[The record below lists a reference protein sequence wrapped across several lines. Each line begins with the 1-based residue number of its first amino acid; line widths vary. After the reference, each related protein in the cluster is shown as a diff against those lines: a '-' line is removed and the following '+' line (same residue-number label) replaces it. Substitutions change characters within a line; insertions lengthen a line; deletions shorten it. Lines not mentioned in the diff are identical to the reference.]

1 MTEITRVPL
10 LPIAK
15 GSLTKLWIGA
25 LVAVAA
31 GGGLAWATSL
41 THQKLDQGVQVVTLH
56 KGTGGSPAASDI
68 ALVNYRGTLPDG
80 TVFDQGQQKP
90 FQVDAVIPGFS
101 VALQKMQKQGRY
113 LVHIPSKMAYGIEG
127 TQGIPGNTDLDF
139 EVELLEFRTRAEVMQ
154 MMQQQQMMQQMQ
166 QMQSQGG
173 AGHGAPG
180 AGAPPPQGP
189 QGAE

>member
-15 GSLTKLWIGA
+15 GSLSKLWIGV
-25 LVAVAA
+25 LVALAA

-41 THQKLDQGVQVVTLH
+41 THVKLDEGVQVVTLH
-56 KGTGGSPAASDI
+56 KGTGGSPAATDI

-80 TVFDQGQQKP
+80 TVFDSGQQKP
-90 FQVDAVIPGFS
+90 FQVDGVIPGFS
-101 VALQKMQKQGRY
+101 LALQKMQKQGRY
-113 LVHIPSKMAYGIEG
+113 LVHIPSKMGYGIAG

-166 QMQSQGG
+166 QMQGQGRG
-173 AGHGAPG
+173 GAPG
-180 AGAPPPQGP
+180 AGAPPPPGGMP
-189 QGAE
+189 PE

>member
-15 GSLTKLWIGA
+15 RSLSKLWIGA
-25 LVAVAA
+25 LVALAA

-41 THQKLDQGVQVVTLH
+41 THVKLDEGVQVVTLH
-56 KGTGGSPAASDI
+56 KGTGGSPAATDI

-80 TVFDQGQQKP
+80 TVFDSGQQKP
-90 FQVDAVIPGFS
+90 FQVDGVIPGFS
-101 VALQKMQKQGRY
+101 LALQKMQKQGRY
-113 LVHIPSKMAYGIEG
+113 LVHIPSKMGYGIAG

-166 QMQSQGG
+166 QMQGQGRG
-173 AGHGAPG
+173 GAPG
-180 AGAPPPQGP
+180 AGAPPPQGGMP
-189 QGAE
+189 PE